1 MTDLLVSNI
10 ERFAIK
16 DGPGIRTVVFLQ
28 GCPLVCPWCANPET
42 RPHVGY
48 ASVKM
53 SVDEVLS
60 VVMRDEDYYRNSG
73 GGLTVSGGEAFAQRG
88 ALKTLLEKASG
99 LGLHT
104 AVETSGQ
111 AAHGAVLECLPF
123 VDLWLF
129 DVKHTDPE
137 KLKAFTGAD
146 ASTVFA
152 NLEAVALRDPSKVVL
167 RLPCIPGFNLC
178 DEHFESV
185 FTLAE
190 RLGIK
195 RLDLL
200 PYHTLGVAK
209 YDKLGMRYQYDG
221 SRSLD
226 PAVLKPYI
234 EKGQDRGLDMK
245 LFNA

>member
-28 GCPLVCPWCANPET
+28 RCPLECPWCANPEA
-42 RPHVGY
+42 RPRVGRN
-48 ASVKM
+48 AKRM
-53 SVDEVLS
+53 SVDEVLA

-73 GGLTVSGGEAFAQRG
+73 GGLTVSGGEAFAQPE
-88 ALKTLLEKASG
+88 ALMALLEKAKG

-111 AAHGAVLECLPF
+111 ASPEAVRSSLPF
-123 VDLWLF
+123 VDLWLY
-129 DVKHTDPE
+129 DVKHTDPQV
-137 KLKAFTGAD
+137 LKAFTGAD
-146 ASTVFA
+146 ASVVFA
-152 NLEAVALRDPSKVVL
+152 NLETVALHDPSKVVL

-178 DEHFESV
+178 DEHFDSV
-185 FTLAE
+185 FALAE
-190 RLGIK
+190 SLGVR
-195 RLDLL
+195 RLDML

-209 YDKLGMRYQYDG
+209 YAKLGIKYEYDG
-221 SRSLD
+221 YRSLD
-226 PAVLKPYI
+226 PVILKPYI
-234 EKGQDRGLDMK
+234 EKGRDRGFDMK